1 MPVGENTP
9 LMRGSREPKISSC
22 ASSGNV
28 PASHDIALKIVATHE
43 DDGQPR
49 ATCARTSHCVWKSTS
64 SPPYLRGAVMRN
76 TPASASASNCSGR
89 TRLACSVATAFSARR
104 GTSARVR
111 ATTGC
116 GRDTTDLSLERAGYS
131 GSYIASK
138 VAADTA

>member
-9 LMRGSREPKISSC
+9 LMRGSRESKISSC

-64 SPPYLRGAVMRN
+64 SPPYFRGAVMRN
-76 TPASASASNCSGR
+76 TPASASSVEVLRQDAPGLLGGYGPFGQ
-89 TRLACSVATAFSARR
+89 TRHERN
-104 GTSARVR
+104 GTSDNRMR
-111 ATTGC
+111 
-116 GRDTTDLSLERAGYS
+116 L
-131 GSYIASK
+131 
-138 VAADTA
+138 